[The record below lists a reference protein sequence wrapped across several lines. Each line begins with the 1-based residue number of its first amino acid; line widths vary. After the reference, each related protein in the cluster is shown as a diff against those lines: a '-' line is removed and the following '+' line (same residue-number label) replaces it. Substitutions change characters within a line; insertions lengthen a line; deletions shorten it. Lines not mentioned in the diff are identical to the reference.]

1 MRTSQSYRRL
11 AWLLC
16 PIVVLSA
23 GCAGLHGPRGE
34 SFTRRGPERQFIS
47 TPEFG
52 AARGRTFEDIIPVGA
67 RITAVHVGMEGDR
80 VTSIWTSYERNGV
93 VKETPH
99 RGHTGNRVET
109 LKLGRHEKLV
119 GIQAYGQGEIGQ
131 LVIATN
137 SHTKVFGA
145 GPATGEPAWFDALSD
160 DDRNNYVGVGFTGRA
175 DRELHQVSLRIQV
188 RGEGYA
194 SAD

>member
-1 MRTSQSYRRL
+1 MRTSKSYRRL
-11 AWLLC
+11 AWLLGS
-16 PIVVLSA
+16 IVILSA
-23 GCAGLHGPRGE
+23 GCAGGRGPRGE

-67 RITAVHVGMEGDR
+67 RITAVHVGLESDR

-99 RGHTGNRVET
+99 RGHTGSRVET
-109 LKLGRHEKLV
+109 FKLGRHEKLV
-119 GIQAYGQGEIGQ
+119 GIQAYGRGQIGQ

-137 SHTKVFGA
+137 SRTKVFGA
-145 GPATGEPAWFDALSD
+145 GPATNEDRWFDGLSD
-160 DDRNNYVGVGFTGRA
+160 QDLDSYVGIGFTGRA
-175 DRELHQVSLRIQV
+175 DRELHQLSLRIQV

-194 SAD
+194 SAE